1 MVEFRI
7 RINPEQRLAYIPKEI
22 VEAIGCELKA
32 TPNKAAVLLYSQNIS
47 VKDILKSLD
56 IIRQDL
62 EHGLELSKDK
72 ETQRR

>member
-7 RINPEQRLAYIPKEI
+7 KINPEQRLAYIPKEI

-32 TPNKAAVLLYSQNIS
+32 TPNKAAVLLYPQNIS

-56 IIRQDL
+56 IIRRDL
-62 EHGLELSKDK
+62 KHGLELSKDK